1 MKFLRLENGM
11 FGEMDNG
18 EIFVIVN
25 DLIVYQRGGFDE
37 LSDFDNDDLSYEP
50 DEYCSIEKL
59 TNKAKS
65 FNQYKCLK
73 YDDFLFDRTK
83 LKRMTVEE
91 IEEALGYKIEIVQP
105 CYPFTDANDKP
116 VDNY

>member
-1 MKFLRLENGM
+1 MKHPKLETGM
-11 FGEMDNG
+11 FGEMNNG
-18 EIFVIVN
+18 DIFVIVN
-25 DLIVYQRGGFDE
+25 DLIVYEDGDFDE
-37 LSDFDNDDLSYEP
+37 VSMFDKDCLISMYTDT
-50 DEYCSIEKL
+50 CITKL

-65 FNQYKCLK
+65 FNYYKCLK
-73 YDDFLFDRTK
+73 DDDFLFDRSK
-83 LKRMTVEE
+83 EAKRMTIAE